1 MAQPG
6 SSSVYYGGS
15 IIYNTKKAKSL
26 FLNDETLHAS
36 LANVPS
42 AQTKEEY
49 IQSKIDWTAKTSV
62 EFCKALGTDYAISE
76 GGAAGPTF
84 RFDDMENG
92 FAVLSVAGR
101 RQKQQQL
108 EEEVNNSNSN
118 SDEVRVLKQ
127 TVVHSPHADRE
138 KNMRFFAD
146 AAADLLAEV
155 IHTNEEQEKE
165 EEEEGCEGQNNGNIH
180 NKIEPET
187 QPKESGVKLD
197 RATSLRTD
205 ETALAGMETRAKYV
219 LVKGN
224 DILVRSA
231 SELAMLPYEEVA
243 HLLIKSSTCTTCTD
257 ESRSKAQNQKTFL
270 GLLTDEYQTPI
281 FGIDITVDT
290 DVDTDSDSQNNSS
303 PTSFEGCNFV
313 NTRTSAPLLPPLEN
327 EIALHIMAYANW
339 QRKSQYCSSCGS
351 PLDLIHAGTAQ
362 QCSSCRAM
370 SWPRQDPSMIVSVTS
385 RCGEYILLARSKR
398 HPPKV
403 HTVLAG
409 FVEAGEKFEAAVS
422 REVWEETGI
431 RVDEESVTY
440 IGSQSWPF
448 PQSCMIAF
456 SATADDQQELDIDED
471 EIVEARWFHRDEVLK
486 ATAFEGE
493 KVMDH
498 EVAKTIIEADPS

>member
-1 MAQPG
+1 MSALTSQSFKKLVTKLKQSSKTCTAIEQCCGGTISTSIMAQPG

-165 EEEEGCEGQNNGNIH
+165 EEEE
-180 NKIEPET
+180 
-187 QPKESGVKLD
+187 
-197 RATSLRTD
+197 
-205 ETALAGMETRAKYV
+205 
-219 LVKGN
+219 
-224 DILVRSA
+224 
-231 SELAMLPYEEVA
+231 
-243 HLLIKSSTCTTCTD
+243 
-257 ESRSKAQNQKTFL
+257 
-270 GLLTDEYQTPI
+270 
-281 FGIDITVDT
+281 
-290 DVDTDSDSQNNSS
+290 
-303 PTSFEGCNFV
+303 
-313 NTRTSAPLLPPLEN
+313 
-327 EIALHIMAYANW
+327 
-339 QRKSQYCSSCGS
+339 
-351 PLDLIHAGTAQ
+351 
-362 QCSSCRAM
+362 
-370 SWPRQDPSMIVSVTS
+370 
-385 RCGEYILLARSKR
+385 
-398 HPPKV
+398 
-403 HTVLAG
+403 
-409 FVEAGEKFEAAVS
+409 
-422 REVWEETGI
+422 
-431 RVDEESVTY
+431 DEE
-440 IGSQSWPF
+440 
-448 PQSCMIAF
+448 
-456 SATADDQQELDIDED
+456 EE
-471 EIVEARWFHRDEVLK
+471 EE
-486 ATAFEGE
+486 E
-493 KVMDH
+493 K
-498 EVAKTIIEADPS
+498 KTKIQAAEKLILCI